1 MKRYFLFL
9 LLLITVSVAYGQ
21 QQSICE
27 HLRATG
33 RVNLQQDSRLT
44 ALVGTNPKVYYA
56 NAAQTGSDEPTQ
68 VMGFRIRVFSGN
80 QQVASRN
87 RCYSIQTSINEKLP
101 ELPTYVTFKTP
112 NWRISVG
119 DYRTNEEALSALS
132 SLKALFPAY
141 AGEMFVVKEKIN
153 L

>member
-1 MKRYFLFL
+1 MKRYFLL
-9 LLLITVSVAYGQ
+9 LLLFITVSVAYGQ
-21 QQSICE
+21 RQTICA
-27 HLRATG
+27 HLQATG

-56 NAAQTGSDEPTQ
+56 AQTSSDEPVQ

-87 RCYSIQTSINEKLP
+87 RCYTIQTSINERLP
-101 ELPTYVTFKTP
+101 ELSTYVTFKTP

-119 DYRTNEEALSALS
+119 DYRTNEEALAALS